1 MCRPA
6 TTGFSRRL
14 KARVTIPELTKD
26 DRSRE
31 SLVPGLDS
39 ALERRLTVLR
49 APAGFGKT
57 AALADLGRR
66 MQKAGVVVG
75 WLLCDEQDAPSA
87 LVHAACAFEHARLDL
102 SPLGELDVWSALP
115 AAQQMGTL
123 VRAME
128 LHAAPCLLVLDEV
141 DRLAPRSADLVD
153 RLLQR
158 GPGNFHVAAACRSNP
173 RIDLTAH
180 DLHGSVRVIG
190 AEQLGASAVEVGR
203 GAGGPRSAG

>member
-1 MCRPA
+1 MPSSRGSIPRWSGASPCCGRRPA
-6 TTGFSRRL
+6 
-14 KARVTIPELTKD
+14 A
-26 DRSRE
+26 
-31 SLVPGLDS
+31 
-39 ALERRLTVLR
+39 
-49 APAGFGKT
+49 
-57 AALADLGRR
+57 GRR
-66 MQKAGVVVG
+66 RRWPASAAGLRKTGAVVG
-75 WLLCDEQDAPSA
+75 WLLCDEQDAPNA

-123 VRAME
+123 VRAIE
-128 LHAAPCLLVLDEV
+128 RHAAPCLLVLDEV

-173 RIDLTAH
+173 RLDLTAH

-190 AEQLGASAVEVGR
+190 AEQLGAG
-203 GAGGPRSAG
+203 

>member
-1 MCRPA
+1 M
-6 TTGFSRRL
+6 
-14 KARVTIPELTKD
+14 TIPEPTRD
-26 DRSRE
+26 DRRRDA
-31 SLVPGLDS
+31 LVPGLDS

-49 APAGFGKT
+49 APAGCGKT
-57 AALADLGRR
+57 AALAGLGRR
-66 MQKAGVVVG
+66 LRKTGAVVG

-102 SPLGELDVWSALP
+102 SPLGELDAWSALS

-123 VRAME
+123 VRAIE
-128 LHAAPCLLVLDEV
+128 LHAAPCLLLLDEV

-190 AEQLGASAVEVGR
+190 AEQLGAPAAGVGR
-203 GAGGPRSAG
+203 GGGGPRGAG